1 LSHHKSLTELAA
13 HKRRRAYEERHNGAR
28 YGTALAESFAEPH
41 EREAADLLKLDHPP
55 VVGAGGEVVKPQVV
69 GLPRNQVYALE
80 TLNEGATRIA
90 EDASLRR
97 SDLLLQPSFNALA
110 MGIDAADTIR
120 AGNSLEK
127 MLAHQMAVAHEAS
140 MRHMDRA
147 LSEDDPVE
155 ACRLSNA
162 SARLMSVFQDGLLTL
177 QRIRTGG
184 NQTVTVQHVNVEPGG
199 QAVIGNVQAGGAKRR
214 GSKPKNG

>member
-1 LSHHKSLTELAA
+1 MSEHKSLTELAA
-13 HKRRRAYEERHNGAR
+13 RKRRRAYEERRDGAH
-28 YGTALAESFAEPH
+28 GSVTEIFADTY

-69 GLPRNQVYALE
+69 GLPPNQVYALE

-97 SDLLLQPSFNALA
+97 SDLLLQPSFNALPLA
-110 MGIDAADTIR
+110 IDAADSIQ

-140 MRHMDRA
+140 MRLMNDA
-147 LSEDDPVE
+147 LTQNDPVE

-162 SARLMSVFQDGLLTL
+162 AARLMSAFQDGLLTL

-184 NQTVTVQHVNVEPGG
+184 NQTVTVQHVNVAPGG
-199 QAVIGNVQAGGAKRR
+199 QAVIGNVRAGGAKRR
-214 GSKPKNG
+214 GSRPKNG